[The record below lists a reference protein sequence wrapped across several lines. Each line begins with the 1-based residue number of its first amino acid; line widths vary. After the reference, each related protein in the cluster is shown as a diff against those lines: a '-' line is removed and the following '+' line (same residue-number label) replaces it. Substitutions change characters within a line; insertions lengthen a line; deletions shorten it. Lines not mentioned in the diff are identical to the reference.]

1 MYKNYENRV
10 KDFIRDMANPS
21 SQVVIKDITEK
32 VDNCR
37 LELMNESKMQK
48 PFVFKGYLS
57 EIDRINDTVKNNRLL
72 FNLPDY
78 PEEKK
83 DKNKDKNSY
92 DNLNPRIDFHIN
104 DNKKSFDEAKGRDKD
119 NDNEYENNRYR
130 SIELSRKEKISPE
143 NYKKKFKR
151 KLSITERNQIKDL
164 VKKDSILQPQMRFRA
179 RTDLERIY
187 DALNGDYMRRGDRE
201 VIERQLKYI
210 NLFNYRK
217 PKEILREDAEDIDND
232 NYQIKNISESQSI
245 SPNKKGIRYIY
256 KPARIYYDARIN
268 NRKRWARK
276 DNLNT
281 EAKEI
286 LNSYHIKTHFKATE
300 EVAEYNSPSKKK
312 LNESCF
318 ILPHLYK
325 DNRYNNS
332 EKKKIKPINRKEI
345 DYSKMEYTTKLFK
358 FEEEHEKD
366 VLDEDEKSKECN
378 ERITRNNPILRGNR
392 IRFDPHSMEALSKL
406 AFRNSL
412 KTEEDNNS
420 TNNANTEGNMIN
432 RDFEKNEENAE
443 NNAQKLNEVAKKI
456 LEECN
461 VYTNKSKFNNSF
473 LKAKEGKLMITKG
486 MTIKQFVDKYKL
498 NI

>member
-21 SQVVIKDITEK
+21 NQVVITDVTEK
-32 VDNCR
+32 IDNCR
-37 LELMNESKMQK
+37 LELMNESKLQK
-48 PFVFKGYLS
+48 PFVFKGYIS
-57 EIDRINDTVKNNRLL
+57 EMDRINDTVKNNRLL

-78 PEEKK
+78 PDEKK
-83 DKNKDKNSY
+83 DKNKDKSLNE
-92 DNLNPRIDFHIN
+92 NLNPKIDFHIN
-104 DNKKSFDEAKGRDKD
+104 DIKKPINEDKD
-119 NDNEYENNRYR
+119 KNKDNEFEINRYR
-130 SIELSRKEKISPE
+130 SIELSRKEKISPD

-210 NLFNYRK
+210 NLYNYKK
-217 PKEILREDAEDIDND
+217 PKEILREDAEGYDND
-232 NYQIKNISESQSI
+232 LYQVKSINENQSI
-245 SPNKKGIRYIY
+245 SPNKKGIKIIY
-256 KPARIYYDARIN
+256 KPAHIYYDARIN
-268 NRKRWARK
+268 NRKKWARK

-300 EVAEYNSPSKKK
+300 EVAEYNSPTKKK

-318 ILPHLYK
+318 LLPHLYQN
-325 DNRYNNS
+325 NRYNNS
-332 EKKKIKPINRKEI
+332 DKKRFKPINIKGI
-345 DYSKMEYTTKLFK
+345 DYSKMEYSSKLFK

-378 ERITRNNPILRGNR
+378 ERITLNNPILRGNR
-392 IRFDPHSMEALSKL
+392 IRFDPHSMEALSKI
-406 AFRNSL
+406 AFRTSL
-412 KTEEDNNS
+412 KTDEDNNS
-420 TNNANTEGNMIN
+420 TNNNNSERNMLN
-432 RDFEKNEENAE
+432 REFEKNEDPGE

-461 VYTNKSKFNNSF
+461 VYSNKSKFNNSA

-486 MTIKQFVDKYKL
+486 MTIKQFEDKYKL
-498 NI
+498 NV

>member
-10 KDFIRDMANPS
+10 KDFIVDMANPS
-21 SQVVIKDITEK
+21 SQVVITDVTEK
-32 VDNCR
+32 IDNCR
-37 LELMNESKMQK
+37 LELMNESKLQK
-48 PFVFKGYLS
+48 PFVFKGYIS

-78 PEEKK
+78 PEENK
-83 DKNKDKNSY
+83 DKNK
-92 DNLNPRIDFHIN
+92 NLKSIENLKPKIDFHIN
-104 DNKKSFDEAKGRDKD
+104 DNKKLDEENRGKDKD
-119 NDNEYENNRYR
+119 DEYENNRYR

-143 NYKKKFKR
+143 NYKKKFYR
-151 KLSITERNQIKDL
+151 KLSVVERNQIKDL

-187 DALNGDYMRRGDRE
+187 DALNGDYMRKGDRE

-210 NLFNYRK
+210 NLYNYKK
-217 PKEILREDAEDIDND
+217 PKEILREDAEGNDND
-232 NYQIKNISESQSI
+232 YYQVKNISESQSVN
-245 SPNKKGIRYIY
+245 PHKKGIRNIY
-256 KPARIYYDARIN
+256 KPAHIYYDARIN

-300 EVAEYNSPSKKK
+300 EVAEYNSSSKKK

-318 ILPHLYK
+318 LLPHLYK
-325 DNRYNNS
+325 NNRYNNS
-332 EKKKIKPINRKEI
+332 EKKLYKPISRQPI

-358 FEEEHEKD
+358 FDEDHEKD

-392 IRFDPHSMEALSKL
+392 IRFDPHSMEALSKI
-406 AFRNSL
+406 AFRDNL

-420 TNNANTEGNMIN
+420 TSNNINSERNMLN
-432 RDFEKNEENAE
+432 RDFERNEDNGENKH
-443 NNAQKLNEVAKKI
+443 QKINEVAKKI

-461 VYTNKSKFNNSF
+461 VYSNKSKFNNSV

-486 MTIKQFVDKYKL
+486 MTIKQFEDKYKL
-498 NI
+498 NN

>member
-32 VDNCR
+32 IDNCR
-37 LELMNESKMQK
+37 LELMNESKLQK

-83 DKNKDKNSY
+83 GKIKNQNSNE
-92 DNLNPRIDFHIN
+92 NLKPKIDFHIN
-104 DNKKSFDEAKGRDKD
+104 DNKKLLDQEKGRDKE
-119 NDNEYENNRYR
+119 NEYENNRYR

-151 KLSITERNQIKDL
+151 KLSVTERNQIKDL

-187 DALNGDYMRRGDRE
+187 DALNGDYMRKGDRE
-201 VIERQLKYI
+201 VIERQLKNI
-210 NLFNYRK
+210 NLYNYKR
-217 PKEILREDAEDIDND
+217 PKEILREDAENDDND
-232 NYQIKNISESQSI
+232 YYQIKNISESQNV
-245 SPNKKGIRYIY
+245 SPHKKGIRNIY
-256 KPARIYYDARIN
+256 KPAHIYYDARIN

-300 EVAEYNSPSKKK
+300 EIAEYNSPT
-312 LNESCF
+312 
-318 ILPHLYK
+318 
-325 DNRYNNS
+325 
-332 EKKKIKPINRKEI
+332 KKKIK
-345 DYSKMEYTTKLFK
+345 
-358 FEEEHEKD
+358 
-366 VLDEDEKSKECN
+366 
-378 ERITRNNPILRGNR
+378 
-392 IRFDPHSMEALSKL
+392 
-406 AFRNSL
+406 
-412 KTEEDNNS
+412 
-420 TNNANTEGNMIN
+420 
-432 RDFEKNEENAE
+432 
-443 NNAQKLNEVAKKI
+443 
-456 LEECN
+456 
-461 VYTNKSKFNNSF
+461 
-473 LKAKEGKLMITKG
+473 
-486 MTIKQFVDKYKL
+486 
-498 NI
+498 

>member
-10 KDFIRDMANPS
+10 KDFIVDMANPS
-21 SQVVIKDITEK
+21 SQVVITDVTEK
-32 VDNCR
+32 IDNCR
-37 LELMNESKMQK
+37 LELMNESKLQK
-48 PFVFKGYLS
+48 PFVFKGYIS

-78 PEEKK
+78 PEENK
-83 DKNKDKNSY
+83 DKNK
-92 DNLNPRIDFHIN
+92 NLKSIENLKPKIDFHIN
-104 DNKKSFDEAKGRDKD
+104 DNKKLDEGNRGKDKD
-119 NDNEYENNRYR
+119 DEYENNRYR

-143 NYKKKFKR
+143 NYKKKFYR
-151 KLSITERNQIKDL
+151 KLSVVERNQIKDL

-187 DALNGDYMRRGDRE
+187 DALNGDYMRKGDRE

-210 NLFNYRK
+210 NLYNYKK
-217 PKEILREDAEDIDND
+217 PKEILREDAEGNDND
-232 NYQIKNISESQSI
+232 YYQVKNISESQSVN
-245 SPNKKGIRYIY
+245 PHKKGIRNIY
-256 KPARIYYDARIN
+256 KPAHIYYDARIN

-300 EVAEYNSPSKKK
+300 EVAEYNSSSKKK

-318 ILPHLYK
+318 LLPHLYK
-325 DNRYNNS
+325 NNRYNNS
-332 EKKKIKPINRKEI
+332 EKKLYKPISRQPI

-358 FEEEHEKD
+358 FDEDHEKD

-392 IRFDPHSMEALSKL
+392 IRFDPHSMEALSKI
-406 AFRNSL
+406 AFRDNL

-420 TNNANTEGNMIN
+420 TNNNINSERNMLN
-432 RDFEKNEENAE
+432 RDFERNEDNGENKH
-443 NNAQKLNEVAKKI
+443 QKINEVAKKI

-461 VYTNKSKFNNSF
+461 VYSNKSKFNNSV

-486 MTIKQFVDKYKL
+486 MTIKQFEDKYKL
-498 NI
+498 NN

>member
-10 KDFIRDMANPS
+10 KDFIVDMANPS
-21 SQVVIKDITEK
+21 SQVVITDVTEK
-32 VDNCR
+32 IDNCR
-37 LELMNESKMQK
+37 LELMNESKLQK
-48 PFVFKGYLS
+48 PFVFKGYIS

-78 PEEKK
+78 PEENK
-83 DKNKDKNSY
+83 DKNK
-92 DNLNPRIDFHIN
+92 NLKSIENLKPKIDFHIN
-104 DNKKSFDEAKGRDKD
+104 DNKKLDEENRGKDKD
-119 NDNEYENNRYR
+119 DEYENNRYR

-143 NYKKKFKR
+143 NYKKKFYR
-151 KLSITERNQIKDL
+151 KLSVVERNQIKDL

-187 DALNGDYMRRGDRE
+187 DALNGDYMRKGDRE

-210 NLFNYRK
+210 NLYNYKK
-217 PKEILREDAEDIDND
+217 PKEILREDAEGNDND
-232 NYQIKNISESQSI
+232 YYQVKNISESQSVN
-245 SPNKKGIRYIY
+245 PHKKGIRNIY
-256 KPARIYYDARIN
+256 KPAHIYYDARIN

-300 EVAEYNSPSKKK
+300 EVAEYNSSSKKK

-318 ILPHLYK
+318 LLPHLYK
-325 DNRYNNS
+325 NNRYNNS
-332 EKKKIKPINRKEI
+332 EKKLYKPISRQPI

-358 FEEEHEKD
+358 FDEDHEKD

-392 IRFDPHSMEALSKL
+392 IRFDPHSMEALSKI
-406 AFRNSL
+406 AFRDNL

-420 TNNANTEGNMIN
+420 TNNNINSERNMLN
-432 RDFEKNEENAE
+432 RDFERNEDNGENKH
-443 NNAQKLNEVAKKI
+443 QKINEVAKKI

-461 VYTNKSKFNNSF
+461 VYSNKSKFNNSV

-486 MTIKQFVDKYKL
+486 MTIKQFEDKYKL
-498 NI
+498 NN